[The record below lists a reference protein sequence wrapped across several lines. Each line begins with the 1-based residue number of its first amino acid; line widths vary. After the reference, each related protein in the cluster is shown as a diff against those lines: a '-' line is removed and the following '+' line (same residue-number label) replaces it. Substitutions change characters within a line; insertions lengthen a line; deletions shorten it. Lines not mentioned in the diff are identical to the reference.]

1 MSGIFGIVDF
11 GGAPVDDAL
20 LRDLTEQMAF
30 RGPDRREIRH
40 EGAVGFGHALLAI
53 NPQSE
58 NEHQPLNLSDEVW
71 LVADARIDDQRT
83 LIDALRS
90 RRIYVASGARDAE
103 LILAAYDAWGI
114 ECVDHLMGDFAFAIW
129 DRRYR
134 RLMLARDHFGVVP
147 MYHARLG
154 DRIIF
159 GNTLEVV
166 RKYPGLGG
174 ELNDI
179 AVADYLL
186 FGHSIDLE
194 NTFFTQVRS
203 VPPASRIV
211 WNDSAEARSERYWS
225 LPEPDRYHR
234 IESAR
239 EFTAEFR
246 TILTTATR
254 DRMRASRIALSL
266 SGGLDS
272 GAIAMIAASL
282 SRDEA
287 SSTSLH
293 AYSFGH
299 DWMVPE
305 TERHYASL
313 TARAADIE
321 TTYISVEQCMYDG
334 TSLWRALPEPRMT
347 AARRN
352 ANNEILR
359 QIAVAGERVHLTGMA
374 GDVLMGAS
382 ALDWRKFWQSG
393 SVPASMGMLAN
404 YCIEQRWMPLSRIVD
419 TVRPA
424 GRRTFSATSFPWLA
438 AEFVSRVDLRA
449 RVDRMS
455 TIASKWKTA
464 QHRMAYDP
472 LWTSVLS
479 LGDPEFTR
487 IAAKSWHPFYDRRVI
502 EFAMRTP
509 PLPWFIDKLALR
521 EAMRGILPEA
531 VRRRR
536 KVSPTRGAARY
547 LPTRRLYAE
556 ADEIARVPEL
566 SRYVDQERLL
576 KRVAGLAH
584 PKPVSPASPSDGLHE
599 LELPLCLGFWLK
611 STPR

>member
-11 GGAPVDDAL
+11 GGAPVDDSL

-30 RGPDRREIRH
+30 RGPDRREIRR

-58 NEHQPLNLSDEVW
+58 HEHQPLNLSDEVW

-90 RRIYVASGARDAE
+90 RGTYVADGASDAE

-114 ECVDHLMGDFAFAIW
+114 ECVEHLMGDFAFAIW

-147 MYHARLG
+147 MYFARLG

-159 GNTLEVV
+159 GNALEVV
-166 RKYPGLGG
+166 RKYPGLGN
-174 ELNDI
+174 ELNDV

-203 VPPASRIV
+203 VPPAGRIV
-211 WNDSAEARSERYWS
+211 WNDSAEARSERYWE

-239 EFTAEFR
+239 EFTAEFT
-246 TILTTATR
+246 TILTAATR

-272 GAIAMIAASL
+272 GAIAMLAASI
-282 SRDEA
+282 SRDQT
-287 SSTSLH
+287 SPISLH
-293 AYSFGH
+293 SYSHGH

-313 TARAADIE
+313 TARAAEIE
-321 TTYISVEQCMYDG
+321 ATYISAEQSLYDG
-334 TSLWRALPEPRMT
+334 TSLWRAIPEPRMT

-352 ANNEILR
+352 VNNEILR
-359 QIAVAGERVHLTGMA
+359 QIAVTGERVHLTGMA

-382 ALDWRKFWQSG
+382 ALDCRKFWQAG
-393 SVPASMGMLAN
+393 SVMASMGALAN
-404 YCIEQRWMPLSRIVD
+404 YCIEQRWMPLSRIFG
-419 TVRPA
+419 TMRSA

-438 AEFVSRVDLRA
+438 PEFVGRVDLRA
-449 RVDRMS
+449 RIDRMS
-455 TIASKWKTA
+455 AIASQWKTD

-472 LWTSVLS
+472 LWTSILS
-479 LGDPEFTR
+479 LADPEFTR
-487 IAAKSWHPFYDRRVI
+487 IAAKSWHPFYDLRVI
-502 EFAMRTP
+502 DFAMRTP
-509 PLPWFIDKLALR
+509 PLPWFVDKILLR

-536 KVSPTRGAARY
+536 KVSPSRAAARY
-547 LPTRRLYAE
+547 LPTRHLYAE
-556 ADEIARVPEL
+556 AAEIARVPEL

-576 KRVAGLAH
+576 KRVAAIH
-584 PKPVSPASPSDGLHE
+584 HKPTPQASRSDGLHE